1 MGVVLALLR
10 VALAPALAGAA
21 PVRVAALAGLC
32 AAGLAAFAVLALA
45 LGVADW
51 RDLWGRLRRQPA

>member
-1 MGVVLALLR
+1 VVLALLR
-10 VALAPALAGAA
+10 LPLAPAFSGSPLLRG
-21 PVRVAALAGLC
+21 AALAGLC

-51 RDLWGRLRRQPA
+51 RGLWGRLRRQPA